1 MNLRILHP
9 SNLKF
14 CSRSA
19 LRAIAF
25 VYRHAA
31 IPPTPAG
38 RYYPKLTNV
47 WLRCEIHVHE
57 YWANSPQYWSSCT
70 TCAVRVYHII
80 HCLLRIDSVKTNLFT
95 FALASGLLLVGV
107 TSLQADT
114 IWTIGAEAPAYLIN
128 PSAAGIDVLEAFIV
142 TPGVTFDST
151 TAGFVNLDNGWS
163 AMIVNPTY
171 AVEYGPLSSS
181 LTEDLAFTGSIPP
194 TAVDVYGF
202 TGCAAQMPSISACP
216 VEDLTDAYQATG
228 NGGGYS
234 TWTPTVTS
242 NDLPS
247 EDSAATPEP
256 ASILLIGTGVIG
268 LAARR
273 YYKR

>member
-1 MNLRILHP
+1 MLSKVN
-9 SNLKF
+9 K
-14 CSRSA
+14 CVVA
-19 LRAIAF
+19 LRSSRPR
-25 VYRHAA
+25 VL
-31 IPPTPAG
+31 G
-38 RYYPKLTNV
+38 KLSS
-47 WLRCEIHVHE
+47 C
-57 YWANSPQYWSSCT
+57 WSSCT
-70 TCAVRVYHII
+70 TWVVPVYHII
-80 HCLLRIDSVKTNLFT
+80 YFLLRIDSVKTNLFT

-107 TSLQADT
+107 TSVQANT
-114 IWTIGAEAPAYLIN
+114 IWIIGAEAPPYIIN

-194 TAVDVYGF
+194 TAVHVYGF
-202 TGCAAQMPSISACP
+202 TGCATQMPSISACP
-216 VEDLTDAYQATG
+216 VEDLTDAYQVTG
-228 NGGGYS
+228 NGDGYT
-234 TWTPTVTS
+234 TWTPTVAS

-256 ASILLIGTGVIG
+256 ASILLIGSGVIG
-268 LAARR
+268 LAVRR